1 MTQTTLPANIDPR
14 IAAILRQR
22 AEQAIIIS
30 KTAPRP
36 VPTTAPQV
44 PAAPQPAAPAP
55 RPVPQPQVRGL
66 DATPMTET
74 PVSDAELAELL
85 ARILPQID
93 ALVRQAIGNIR
104 SDGKL
109 TMAEALALAP
119 EIRNIVSAVVAQGLP
134 QIKDRSAYDLVV
146 LVLAQLI
153 GQYVAPSLPAV
164 VRPYLTA
171 ATLKAVVRGL
181 QFAYDTWV
189 RPRLGK

>member
-1 MTQTTLPANIDPR
+1 MTQHVPVLPLNLDPR

-22 AEQAIIIS
+22 AEQGITILQTKVQA
-30 KTAPRP
+30 RP
-36 VPTTAPQV
+36 QATTP
-44 PAAPQPAAPAP
+44 
-55 RPVPQPQVRGL
+55 GL
-66 DATPMTET
+66 DLPRTSETE
-74 PVSDAELAELL
+74 VGDVELAALL
-85 ARILPQID
+85 ARLLPQVD
-93 ALVRQAIGNIR
+93 ALVRQAISNIR

-134 QIKDRSAYDLVV
+134 QIKGRSAYDLVV

-189 RPRLGK
+189 KPRLGKSAPLIGPAF

>member
-30 KTAPRP
+30 KAAPRP
-36 VPTTAPQV
+36 VPT
-44 PAAPQPAAPAP
+44 PA
-55 RPVPQPQVRGL
+55 PQVRGI
-66 DATPMTET
+66 DPDPVVET
-74 PVSDAELAELL
+74 PVSDTELAGLL

-104 SDGKL
+104 NDGKL

-134 QIKDRSAYDLVV
+134 QIKGRSAYDLVV

-189 RPRLGK
+189 RPRLGKGT